1 MVNNLNFD
9 SEIKEAILKFR
20 YIMEL
25 YMEAYLANLD
35 IIHTI

>member
-1 MVNNLNFD
+1 MVNNLNFG